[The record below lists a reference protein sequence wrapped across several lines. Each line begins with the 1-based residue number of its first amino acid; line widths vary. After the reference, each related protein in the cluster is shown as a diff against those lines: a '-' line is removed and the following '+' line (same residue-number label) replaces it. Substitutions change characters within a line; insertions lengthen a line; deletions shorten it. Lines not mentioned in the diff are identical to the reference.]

1 MNYTTKNVRLSIYCR
16 RAKTPICVDS
26 HYGFCE
32 VMTGKTVTWSAV
44 FDTAAELYAEGSRSD
59 DTRRAMRMMSHVA
72 RYARTITLRQCAGA
86 YSNIERR
93 APFTGSVRMVTR

>member
-1 MNYTTKNVRLSIYCR
+1 MNYTAKTVRLSIYCR
-16 RAKTPICVDS
+16 RAKAPACIDS

-32 VMTGKTVTWSAV
+32 VMTGQAVTWSAV
-44 FDTAAELYAEGSRSD
+44 FDAAAELYNGNSRTD

-72 RYARTITLRQCAGA
+72 RYATSITLRQCAAA

-93 APFTGSVRMVTR
+93 APFAGTVRMVAQ